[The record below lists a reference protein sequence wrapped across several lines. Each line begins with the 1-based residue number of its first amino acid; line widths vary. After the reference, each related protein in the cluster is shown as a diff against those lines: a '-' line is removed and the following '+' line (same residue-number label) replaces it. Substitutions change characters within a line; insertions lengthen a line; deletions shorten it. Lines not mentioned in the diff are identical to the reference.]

1 MGACCGNN
9 LIGDPDIENCDD
21 IRSIIETLI
30 AKKNKFPHEQKEIET
45 YLNDS
50 SKEPSS
56 INVAG
61 IAKEDLEKRISHLSN
76 LDQAYSDV
84 INLLYENQTVSCYII
99 YNIYIYYII

>member
-45 YLNDS
+45 YKQELTELNND
-50 SKEPSS
+50 
-56 INVAG
+56 IF
-61 IAKEDLEKRISHLSN
+61 
-76 LDQAYSDV
+76 DV
-84 INLLYENQTVSCYII
+84 IVV
-99 YNIYIYYII
+99 